1 MPTVYRVAKARYP
14 VFDGTGAYL
23 EGGRWNS
30 PGRPVVY
37 GSTCLA
43 GCLLEILVHAG
54 RLQKVPGAHHCA
66 RAEIPDDL
74 PVEVVDEARL
84 PGWELEESSSARAY
98 GDAWLAEGRTAVL
111 SVPAAAARPLGR
123 NLLLNPA
130 HPDYP
135 RIRVHAPA
143 PISWDARLFRV

>member
-66 RAEIPDDL
+66 RAEIPDGVA
-74 PVEVVDEARL
+74 VETVDEAALR
-84 PGWELEESSSARAY
+84 GWEAEESAAARAY

-111 SVPAAAARPLGR
+111 SVPAAASRPLGR
-123 NLLLNPA
+123 NLLLNPL
-130 HPDYP
+130 HPDYA
-135 RIRVHAPA
+135 RIRAEPGV

>member
-1 MPTVYRVAKARYP
+1 MPSVYLIAKARYP

-43 GCLLEILVHAG
+43 GCLLEVLVHAG
-54 RLQKVPGAHHCA
+54 CLQKIPGAHHCA
-66 RAEIPDDL
+66 RAEVPDDL
-74 PVEVVDEARL
+74 AMETVDEARL
-84 PGWELEESSSARAY
+84 PGWDAPDSSAARAF
-98 GDAWLAEGRTAVL
+98 GDAWLAEARSAVL
-111 SVPAAAARPLGR
+111 SVPAAAARPFGR

-130 HPDYP
+130 HPDFA
-135 RIRVHAPA
+135 RIRLHPPE
-143 PISWDARLFRV
+143 PIAWDARLFSV